1 MKWDQKLTEAMFAL
15 RLPHAVPM
23 QQVVPGRPLEL
34 RPGVPQVEL
43 PTVRK
48 KQMGRM
54 AQISGKQF
62 PCMPTDNV
70 RRTGVGVME

>member
-1 MKWDQKLTEAMFAL
+1 MKCDQKLTEAMFAL

-43 PTVRK
+43 PTVK
-48 KQMGRM
+48 EQMGRV

-62 PCMPTDNV
+62 PCMSTDNV
-70 RRTGVGVME
+70 RRTGVGGMG

>member
-1 MKWDQKLTEAMFAL
+1 MFAL

-43 PTVRK
+43 PTVK
-48 KQMGRM
+48 KREKYPKLVENSFSC
-54 AQISGKQF
+54 ILNDK
-62 PCMPTDNV
+62 V
-70 RRTGVGVME
+70 WRTGVGVTG

>member
-1 MKWDQKLTEAMFAL
+1 MKWDQKLTETMFAL

-43 PTVRK
+43 PTVK
-48 KQMGRM
+48 EQMGRV
-54 AQISGKQF
+54 AQISGRQF

-70 RRTGVGVME
+70 RTGVGGME